1 MGVSNWLTASA
12 SNKHSAPRPSDHACD
27 GAEEDEMSK
36 TVDRL
41 IDRIFENSPEFGD
54 LAASFDLYL
63 QSVGRADETRCSYL
77 EALHQLVVFLLERY
91 KHPTL
96 DAITRNDVRAFG
108 VSLQRHKEPA
118 TVANRVRSLKQ
129 FFKWTVGDELIDDD
143 PMTGFK
149 TPKVP
154 VKPVPVVEQED
165 LTALLDTCRHGK
177 DIWDH
182 RDYAILRL
190 FISTGAR
197 RSEIAN
203 LLVDDVDMDEGL
215 IQVIGK
221 GSRPRVVAVDRE
233 TMTALRL
240 YKRSRSIQPH
250 AELENLWLSKAE
262 VAFTAWGIEQML
274 HRRCREAGIEKIN
287 LHRFRHTFADM
298 AMAGGMSESNLMKIA
313 GWKSRSMLD
322 RYDASRA
329 EERALVAQRKLMNS
343 FKI

>member
-1 MGVSNWLTASA
+1 
-12 SNKHSAPRPSDHACD
+12 
-27 GAEEDEMSK
+27 
-36 TVDRL
+36 
-41 IDRIFENSPEFGD
+41 
-54 LAASFDLYL
+54 
-63 QSVGRADETRCSYL
+63 
-77 EALHQLVVFLLERY
+77 
-91 KHPTL
+91 
-96 DAITRNDVRAFG
+96 
-108 VSLQRHKEPA
+108 
-118 TVANRVRSLKQ
+118 
-129 FFKWTVGDELIDDD
+129 
-143 PMTGFK
+143 
-149 TPKVP
+149 
-154 VKPVPVVEQED
+154 
-165 LTALLDTCRHGK
+165 
-177 DIWDH
+177 
-182 RDYAILRL
+182 
-190 FISTGAR
+190 
-197 RSEIAN
+197 
-203 LLVDDVDMDEGL
+203 MDEGL

-322 RYDASRA
+322 RYGASRA